1 MPNDPTKSG
10 YLTEADLKGHP
21 GIPSAERRR
30 KGPVAVIECPEEIP
44 CNPCES
50 SCKVDAIEVG
60 SDIIDLPKLYEDK
73 CIGCLT
79 CVAVC
84 PGQAIFVVDESLPDN
99 RAAVTMPYEYLP
111 LPQKGETVTA
121 LDRAGNALGDAVVT
135 AVRQSKKNDQTVVVT
150 IEVPR
155 EWSMRARSFKLKA

>member
-1 MPNDPTKSG
+1 MSNNSSKTGFLS
-10 YLTEADLKGHP
+10 EADLEGQP
-21 GIPSAERRR
+21 GVPLPERRR
-30 KGPVAVIECPEEIP
+30 KGPVAVIECLEEIP

-50 SCKVDAIEVG
+50 SCKYEAIEVG
-60 SDIIDLPKLYEDK
+60 RSIITLPRLYEEK

-79 CVAVC
+79 CIPNC

-111 LPQKGETVTA
+111 LPEKGETVSA
-121 LDRAGNALGDAVVT
+121 LDRAGNELGDAVVT
-135 AVRQSKKNDQTVVVT
+135 AVRKTKRTDQTSVVT

-155 EWSMRARSFKLKA
+155 EWSMRARSFKLKK

>member
-1 MPNDPTKSG
+1 MPNDASKSG
-10 YLTEADLKGHP
+10 FLSEKDLKGQP
-21 GIPSAERRR
+21 GVPSYERRK
-30 KGPVAVIECPEEIP
+30 KGPVAVIECIEEIP

-60 SDIIDLPKLYEDK
+60 GNIINLPKLYEDR

-79 CVAVC
+79 CVAIC

-99 RAAVTMPYEYLP
+99 KAAVTMPYEYLP
-111 LPQKGETVTA
+111 LPEKGVTVTA
-121 LDRAGNALGDAVVT
+121 LDRAGNELGDAVVT
-135 AVRQSKKNDQTVVVT
+135 AVRQSKRNDQTAVIT

-155 EWSMRARSFKLKA
+155 EWSMRARSFKLKT